1 MAPDA
6 PSTAQNRYRE
16 QMAHLR
22 REPTQ
27 ARSKQYVERVL
38 AAAEEL
44 LLEIGFDRLTTNHIA
59 DRIGGS
65 VGGIYRFFPDKHA
78 ICITLC
84 ERHIERMVT
93 IQRRFLSP
101 EYAPQDWRT
110 WVPQLI
116 DDLSHG
122 YRENRA
128 FHVLW
133 TGLRA
138 TEHGTAVDEA
148 ARRSFVPTTRALVRR
163 ILPSS
168 SPDREDVIVAMV
180 SDLIIMLNERAT
192 GLPDEAESF
201 YESLLEESKTLFCLY
216 VDHCLASQSG
226 KRLG

>member
-1 MAPDA
+1 MPPDA
-6 PSTAQNRYRE
+6 PPTAKNRYRD
-16 QMAHLR
+16 QMGHLR

-44 LLEIGFDRLTTNHIA
+44 LLEIGFDRLTTNRIA

-65 VGGIYRFFPDKHA
+65 IGGIYRFFPDKHA

-93 IQRRFLSP
+93 TQRRFLTA
-101 EYAPQDWRT
+101 EYAPQDWRS
-110 WVPQLI
+110 WIPQLI
-116 DDLSHG
+116 ADLSRG
-122 YRENRA
+122 YRGNRA

-138 TEHGTAVDEA
+138 TEHGTAVDDA

-163 ILPSS
+163 ILPSL
-168 SPDREDVIVAMV
+168 SPDREDVVVAMV
-180 SDLIIMLNERAT
+180 SDLVIMLNERAT
-192 GLPDEAESF
+192 GVPEQAEPF

-216 VDHCLASQSG
+216 VDYCLEAEAHRNG
-226 KRLG
+226 